1 MAKTMSVMG
10 DDRHGNQAIEPY
22 TCGRPE
28 DSATVLAY
36 HERSK
41 HHPHRYA
48 RSLGYMDWATQ
59 PDPFRRYRRAPLLP
73 LDLVP
78 PTPSPAYDAVFRPGA
93 IRPAPLGRQ
102 SISQLLQDALGLS
115 AWKQLGT
122 HRWPLR
128 VNPSSGNLHP
138 TEGYLLSGPI
148 TGISD
153 VAAVYHYAVHDHALE
168 QRLTLSAADWEGLA
182 GELPESSVLIGLTSI
197 HWRESW
203 KYGERAFRY
212 CQHDAGH
219 AIAAIAIAAAGLG
232 WTTHLCAEPTD
243 NELSDLLGIFS
254 QDDSE
259 AEHPD
264 CLLLVNTCGSGARGL
279 RLRPIALQQLHS
291 GRWAGTPN
299 RLSIEHHD
307 WPVISEVTAAAEKT
321 HPMAVET
328 KPLEPSHDL
337 ECSSLEHSVSLRHVL
352 HQRRSAVAMDG
363 TTAIPRSL
371 FYRMMLQV
379 FPREKQIPFSM
390 LPWRPRVDLGLFVHR
405 VEGLEAGLYLL
416 ARDPG
421 RTASLRAAMRSEFEW
436 ATPEGCPAGLP
447 LFRLQTGD
455 VRRLAASA
463 SCEQDIA
470 ADGAFTVAML
480 TEYRASLEQMGS
492 WFYRPLY
499 WETGVV
505 GQVLYLE
512 AEAAG
517 IRGTGIGCFFDDL
530 THQVFG
536 LRGDQFQV
544 LYHFTVGGP
553 VHDDRLQTHPP
564 YAHLDRP
571 AQ

>member
-1 MAKTMSVMG
+1 MK
-10 DDRHGNQAIEPY
+10 
-22 TCGRPE
+22 PE
-28 DSATVLAY
+28 DLATVLAY

-41 HHPHRYA
+41 HHPDRYA

-59 PDPFRRYRRAPLLP
+59 PDPFRCYTSAPRLP

-78 PTPSPAYDAVFRPGA
+78 QTGSPVYDAAFQPGA
-93 IRPAPLGRQ
+93 IRPAALGRQ
-102 SISQLLQDALGLS
+102 SISQLFQDALGLS
-115 AWKQLGT
+115 AWKQLGPQ
-122 HRWPLR
+122 RWSLR

-138 TEGYLLSGPI
+138 TEGYLVSGPVP
-148 TGISD
+148 GVSD

-182 GELPESSVLIGLTSI
+182 DGLPESSVLIGLTSI

-203 KYGERAFRY
+203 KYGERAWRY

-232 WTTHLCAEPTD
+232 WTTRLCGAPTD
-243 NELSDLLGIFS
+243 SELSSLLGIFS
-254 QDDSE
+254 QDDRE

-264 CLLLVNTCGSGARGL
+264 CLLLVSTRGSDGSSAGF
-279 RLRPIALQQLHS
+279 RLCPAALQQLRAE
-291 GRWAGTPN
+291 RWAGTPN
-299 RLSIEHHD
+299 RLSTEHHD
-307 WPVISEVTAAAEKT
+307 WPVIKEVTAATEKT
-321 HPMAVET
+321 HPLSVET
-328 KPLEPSHDL
+328 KPLEPRHDL
-337 ECSSLEHSVSLRHVL
+337 ERSSLEHSISLRQVL

-363 TTAIPRSL
+363 TTTIPRAL
-371 FYRMMLQV
+371 FYRMMLQA
-379 FPREKQIPFSM
+379 FPSEKQIPFSM

-405 VEGLEAGLYLL
+405 VQGLAAGLYLL

-421 RTASLRAAMRSEFEW
+421 RTASLQAAMKSEFEW
-436 ATPEGCPAGLP
+436 AVPEDCPAGLP
-447 LFRLQTGD
+447 LFRLQKAD
-455 VRRLAASA
+455 VRRLAAAA
-463 SCEQDIA
+463 SCDQDIA
-470 ADGAFTVAML
+470 ADGVFAVAML

-492 WFYRPLY
+492 WFYRSLY

-505 GQVLYLE
+505 GQMLYLE

-517 IRGTGIGCFFDDL
+517 IRSTGIGCFFDDV
-530 THQVFG
+530 THRAFG

-553 VHDDRLQTHPP
+553 VDDVRLQTHPP

-571 AQ
+571 EQ